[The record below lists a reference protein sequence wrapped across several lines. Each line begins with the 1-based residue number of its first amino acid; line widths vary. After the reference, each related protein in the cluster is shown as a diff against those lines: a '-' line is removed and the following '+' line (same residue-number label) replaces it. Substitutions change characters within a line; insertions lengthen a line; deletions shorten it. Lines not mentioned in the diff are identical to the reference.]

1 MTLREVLMLVSESI
15 CPALRSLHDV
25 SSLSF
30 LGTET
35 LDSGDN
41 YADSCHYIIF
51 SHRIK
56 RSVEKV

>member
-1 MTLREVLMLVSESI
+1 MLVSESI

-30 LGTET
+30 LGNET

-41 YADSCHYIIF
+41 YAGLCHYIMF
-51 SHRIK
+51 RKRIE